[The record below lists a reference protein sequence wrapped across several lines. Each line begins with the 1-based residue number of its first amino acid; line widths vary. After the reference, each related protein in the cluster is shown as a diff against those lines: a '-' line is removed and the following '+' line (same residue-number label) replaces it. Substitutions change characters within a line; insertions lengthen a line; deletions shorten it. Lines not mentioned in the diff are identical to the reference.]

1 MNCYDA
7 ATINRS
13 APMLSLHR
21 SLALAAALALLSAC
35 GDSSAPQG
43 AAPVSQGPSGAGQEP
58 VEQILARANA
68 ALQAQQLFDPPESN
82 AMSLFLQVI
91 DREGSAESEG
101 GIRRRLVDSAG
112 GGDAQQ
118 RAQSALN
125 DMFPD
130 GLVRV
135 EQVLRTG
142 DLDNAGR
149 ILAMLE
155 RARPDA
161 PSVQRLRD
169 TYQSAVTSQ
178 RAALRSTDLESLPP
192 LISKRLPTYPP
203 RAERRGIEGWVHLS
217 FVIQPDGSVDEVKVV
232 AAEPERVFDREAVAA
247 LKLWRFEA
255 PGRQISA
262 QRRMDF
268 SLKPSE

>member
-1 MNCYDA
+1 
-7 ATINRS
+7 
-13 APMLSLHR
+13 MLSLHR
-21 SLALAAALALLSAC
+21 PFALVVALLLLSAC
-35 GDSSAPQG
+35 GDSSAPQTAATVTQGPAG
-43 AAPVSQGPSGAGQEP
+43 AALEP
-58 VEQILARANA
+58 VEQLLARANA
-68 ALQAQQLFDPPESN
+68 ALQAQQLFDPPENN
-82 AMSLFLQVI
+82 AMSLFLQVVE
-91 DREGSAESEG
+91 REGSAESEG

-112 GGDAQQ
+112 GGAAQQ
-118 RAQSALN
+118 RAQAALN

-135 EQVLRTG
+135 EQALRGG
-142 DLDNAGR
+142 DTANAGR
-149 ILAMLE
+149 ILDMLE

-161 PSVQRLRD
+161 PSVQRLRV
-169 TYQSAVTSQ
+169 TYQAAVSSA

-203 RAERRGIEGWVHLS
+203 RAERRGVEGWVHLS
-217 FVIQPDGSVDEVKVV
+217 FVIQPDGSVDEVKVL

-262 QRRMDF
+262 QRRMEF
-268 SLKPSE
+268 SLSQGD